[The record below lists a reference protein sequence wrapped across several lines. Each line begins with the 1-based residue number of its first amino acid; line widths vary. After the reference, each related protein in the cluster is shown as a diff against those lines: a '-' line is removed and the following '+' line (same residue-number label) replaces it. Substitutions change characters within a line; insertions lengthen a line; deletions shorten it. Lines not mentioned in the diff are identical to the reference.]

1 MNNLMFHSKQLPVL
15 MVLLGFSLF
24 ANAEDF
30 TDVNFIVRFA
40 NLASYYAGDDGQAKV
55 RMTIVDK
62 NGKKQR
68 RQFNMVRKDVNE
80 GGDQN
85 FLIKFTKPAD
95 VRDTVFMVAKHI
107 GKDDDRWLY
116 LPSIDLVKRI
126 AAGDKRTSFIGSH
139 FFYEDVSG
147 RGLDEDEHKLIDT
160 TDKEYIVENTP
171 KQPESV
177 EFASYKLWIDKV
189 TFIPNKIEYY
199 NKVGKLYRSVE
210 TVKLENI
217 QGFQTV
223 VRSKIS
229 DIQTGG
235 YTLME
240 FKGVKYNA
248 GVPADIFT
256 ERSLRNPPR
265 KWLGK

>member
-1 MNNLMFHSKQLPVL
+1 MKRMLIAGIL
-15 MVLLGFSLF
+15 LF
-24 ANAEDF
+24 AAGIASAEDF
-30 TDVNFIVRFA
+30 TDVNVIVSFA
-40 NLASYYAGDDGQAKV
+40 NLASYYAGDDGQATV

-62 NGKKQR
+62 NGNKQR
-68 RQFNMVRKDVNE
+68 RQFDMIRKDLTE

-107 GKDDDRWLY
+107 GKDDNRWLY

-126 AAGDKRTSFIGSH
+126 AAGDKRTSFVGAH

-147 RGLDEDEHKLIDT
+147 RGIDEDNHKLLET

-171 KQPESV
+171 KQPERV
-177 EFASYKLWIDKV
+177 EFSSYKLWIDKAS
-189 TFIPNKIEYY
+189 FLPSKIEYL
-199 NKVGKLYRSVE
+199 NKVGKLYRRVE
-210 TVKLENI
+210 TVKIENI
-217 QGFQTV
+217 QGFQSV
-223 VRSKIS
+223 VRSKIT

-240 FKGVKYNA
+240 FKGVKYNV
-248 GVPADIFT
+248 GIPVDIFT
-256 ERSLRNPPR
+256 ERSLRKPPR
-265 KWLGK
+265 QWFGK

>member
-1 MNNLMFHSKQLPVL
+1 MKRKFDMKRMLIAGIL
-15 MVLLGFSLF
+15 LF
-24 ANAEDF
+24 AAGIASAEDF
-30 TDVNFIVRFA
+30 TDVNFIVSFA
-40 NLASYYAGDDGQAKV
+40 NLASYYAGEDGKSKV

-62 NGKKQR
+62 KGNKQR
-68 RQFNMVRKDVNE
+68 RQFTILRKDLTE

-95 VRDTVFMVAKHI
+95 VRDTVFMVSKHI

-147 RGLDEDEHKLIDT
+147 RGIDEDNHKLIET

-171 KQPESV
+171 KQPENV
-177 EFASYKLWIDKV
+177 EFSSYKLWIDKAS
-189 TFIPNKIEYY
+189 FIPNKIEYL
-199 NKVGKLYRSVE
+199 NKAGKPYRRVE
-210 TVKLENI
+210 TVKIENV

-223 VRSKIS
+223 VRSKIT

-240 FKGVKYNA
+240 FKGVEYNI

-256 ERSLRNPPR
+256 ERSLRNPPK

>member
-1 MNNLMFHSKQLPVL
+1 MKKVILVL
-15 MVLLGFSLF
+15 ILILQFGGVQ
-24 ANAEDF
+24 AEDF
-30 TDVNFIVRFA
+30 KDVNFIVRFA
-40 NLASYYAGDDGQAKV
+40 NLASYYAGDDGAAKV

-62 NGKKQR
+62 NGNKQR
-68 RQFNMVRKDVNE
+68 RQFTMVRKDMVE

-95 VRDTVFMVAKHI
+95 VRDTVFMVSKHV

-147 RGLDEDEHKLIDT
+147 RGLEEDNHKLLET

-171 KQPESV
+171 KNPESV

-199 NKVGKLYRSVE
+199 NKVGKLYRKVE
-210 TVKLENI
+210 TVKVENV

-223 VRSKIS
+223 VRSKIT

-235 YTLME
+235 FTLME
-240 FKGVKYNA
+240 FKGVKYNI

>member
-1 MNNLMFHSKQLPVL
+1 MKKLILATA
-15 MVLLGFSLF
+15 LLLQFGL
-24 ANAEDF
+24 AYAEDF
-30 TDVNFIVRFA
+30 TDVNIIVKFA
-40 NLASYYAGDDGQAKV
+40 NLASYYAGDDGKAKV

-62 NGKKQR
+62 SGGKQR
-68 RQFNMVRKDVNE
+68 RQFTMVRKDVTE

-95 VRDTVFMVAKHI
+95 VRDTVFMVSKHI

-147 RGLDEDEHKLIDT
+147 RGLEEDEHKLIET
-160 TDKEYIVENTP
+160 TNREYIVENTP
-171 KQPESV
+171 KMPESV
-177 EFASYKLWIDKV
+177 EFKSYKLWIDKNS
-189 TFIPNKIEYY
+189 FIPNKIEYY
-199 NKVGKLYRSVE
+199 NKAGRLYRTVE
-210 TVKLENI
+210 TVKIENV

-223 VRSKIS
+223 VRSKIT

-240 FKGVKYNA
+240 FKGVKYNV